1 MLRISYA
8 MAVAALLLLQAPSSL
23 AAEYS
28 QQAIVAANGESL
40 SASTKNDQ
48 VPQVAASTF
57 QGESDELARSDPA
70 MQQQPVQSEPA
81 SAAATMEYPALA
93 LLAMAII
100 SMAALS
106 RRDSF
111 RIDR

>member
-8 MAVAALLLLQAPSSL
+8 MAVAALLLLQAPSSF

-28 QQAIVAANGESL
+28 QKAIVAANGESL
-40 SASTKNDQ
+40 SGYTKADE
-48 VPQVAASTF
+48 VPQLAASTL
-57 QGESDELARSDPA
+57 QGEGDELARTDSA
-70 MQQQPVQSEPA
+70 MQQQPVRSEPA

-111 RIDR
+111 KIDR

>member
-1 MLRISYA
+1 MLRTSYA

-23 AAEYS
+23 AAEVS
-28 QQAIVAANGESL
+28 QKAIVAANGESL
-40 SASTKNDQ
+40 SVYTKNDEI
-48 VPQVAASTF
+48 PQVAASTF